1 MDICKKNE
9 CTGCFACISACV
21 HDCITMQENEY
32 GESHPV
38 VDEKKCVHCNAC
50 INACPNNSP
59 KFEYRWPKKCYAS
72 WITKKEKR
80 RICASGGIG
89 TILSEFVI
97 NYKKGVVFGTAYDEN
112 FTPRVSYTECI
123 EGIERFKGSKYVQS
137 IVGEKTYH
145 DVKLFLKDNRFVL
158 FIGTPCQIAG
168 LKTYL
173 KKDYDNLITVDL
185 ICHGV
190 PPTCYFKEEIGHL
203 SNKYKIKNL
212 TDIRF
217 RGNDD
222 NNYCLSLWEGSK
234 RVYRA
239 LKYTDYYLGG
249 FLLGVIL
256 RENCYSCKYARPDR
270 ISDLTIG
277 DFLRLGK
284 KVPFPYYVRNVSS
297 VTLNSDRG
305 VSFYEELI
313 DKMPEVIN
321 VERDYSERLAY
332 KPSLV
337 EPFAR
342 HPLTDSFRAAY
353 LKGGYL
359 YASRKVLSNEV
370 SKAKRIEM
378 EKNIKAFLL
387 LPYRALRKILSF

>member
-1 MDICKKNE
+1 M
-9 CTGCFACISACV
+9 
-21 HDCITMQENEY
+21 
-32 GESHPV
+32 
-38 VDEKKCVHCNAC
+38 
-50 INACPNNSP
+50 
-59 KFEYRWPKKCYAS
+59 
-72 WITKKEKR
+72 
-80 RICASGGIG
+80 
-89 TILSEFVI
+89 
-97 NYKKGVVFGTAYDEN
+97 
-112 FTPRVSYTECI
+112 
-123 EGIERFKGSKYVQS
+123 
-137 IVGEKTYH
+137 
-145 DVKLFLKDNRFVL
+145 KDNRFVL

-190 PPTCYFKEEIGHL
+190 SPTCYFKEEIGYL

-305 VSFYEELI
+305 GSFYEELI